1 MNKLQNFNFE
11 GNNVRT
17 ILINNEPFFIGK
29 DVAEVLG
36 YSNTRDALN
45 RHVDEED
52 KNTVAIHD
60 GNKGNPNQT
69 AIAESGVYSLIFG
82 SHLESAKHFKHWVT
96 AEVLPAI
103 RKTGAYQGKPL
114 TATEQLKLI
123 AKSNIELDDRVTNLE
138 DTMRVSGV
146 QEQQLRMAV
155 NKHVMQIIGG
165 KEAPA
170 YSKLGS
176 SVFQQCWH
184 DFKRYFEIPRY
195 GELPRIKF
203 DEGIRYV
210 EAWLP
215 DTETRL
221 EIANQNAQG
230 ELFK

>member
-1 MNKLQNFNFE
+1 MEELQNFVFQ
-11 GNNVRT
+11 GNQVRT
-17 ILINNEPFFIGK
+17 VIVDDEPYFVGK
-29 DVAEVLG
+29 DVADILG
-36 YSNTRDALN
+36 YAKSRNAISS
-45 RHVDEED
+45 HVDNED
-52 KNTVAIHD
+52 KKDAPIQGPLGGTQNMTI
-60 GNKGNPNQT
+60 
-69 AIAESGVYSLIFG
+69 ISESGVYSLIFG
-82 SHLESAKHFKHWVT
+82 SHLESAKRFKHWVT

-103 RKTGAYQGKPL
+103 RKNGAYQSKPL
-114 TATEQLKLI
+114 SATEQLSL
-123 AKSNIELDDRVTNLE
+123 AVKSVLEINDRVTNLE

-176 SVFQQCWH
+176 SAFQQCWH
-184 DFKRYFEIPRY
+184 DFKQHFQIPRY

-203 DEGIRYV
+203 DEGIRYIK
-210 EAWLP
+210 AWLP

-230 ELFK
+230 ELFD

>member
-1 MNKLQNFNFE
+1 MNELQNFVFE
-11 GNNVRT
+11 GNDVRT
-17 ILINNEPFFIGK
+17 VTINHEPYFVGN
-29 DVAEVLG
+29 DVSQILG
-36 YSNTRDALN
+36 YSNYRKATAE
-45 RHVDEED
+45 HVDNDD
-52 KNTVAIHD
+52 KLRTQIGDAGQKREMTVI
-60 GNKGNPNQT
+60 N
-69 AIAESGVYSLIFG
+69 ESGVYSLIFS
-82 SHLESAKHFKHWVT
+82 SHLVSAKRFKHWVT

-103 RKTGAYQGKPL
+103 RKNGAYQSKPL
-114 TATEQLKLI
+114 SATEQLSL
-123 AKSNIELDDRVTNLE
+123 AVKSVLEINDRVTNLE

-176 SVFQQCWH
+176 SAFQQCWH
-184 DFKRYFEIPRY
+184 DFKQHFQIPRY

-203 DEGIRYV
+203 DEGIRYIK
-210 EAWLP
+210 AWLP

-230 ELFK
+230 ELFD